1 MSILLDECI
10 SLRGDSSTPHMLHTL
25 GVLALDACEGLQGCA
40 RRRAGFA
47 VEHVALRRGV
57 FGQIDLPVEV
67 LELVLAP
74 GLHGEALA
82 GPMGRKSKQRGD
94 KSF

>member
-10 SLRGDSSTPHMLHTL
+10 NLHGDSSTLHMLHTL
-25 GVLALDACEGLQGCA
+25 GVLALDACGGLQGCA

-57 FGQIDLPVEV
+57 FGQVDLPVEV
-67 LELVLAP
+67 LEPVLAP
-74 GLHGEALA
+74 GLHGETLA
-82 GPMGRKSKQRGD
+82 RPSGKEEQAKRG
-94 KSF
+94 